1 MLSKGERI
9 GMQNNNNSS
18 DNKRSKII
26 LSEDIEYTWLTLK
39 ELTIII
45 WEYIREK
52 YLKKKNINKPTE
64 DIDENDT

>member
-26 LSEDIEYTWLTLK
+26 LREDVLYAYVTLK
-39 ELTIII
+39 EIVIIL
-45 WEYIREK
+45 WGYMRGKYKKEDKRE
-52 YLKKKNINKPTE
+52 NP
-64 DIDENDT
+64 

>member
-1 MLSKGERI
+1 MKE
-9 GMQNNNNSS
+9 SS

-26 LSEDIEYTWLTLK
+26 LSDDIHYTWITLK

-45 WEYIREK
+45 WKYIREK
-52 YLKKKNINKPTE
+52 YLKKKNINKPIE

>member
-26 LSEDIEYTWLTLK
+26 LREDVLYTWITLK
-39 ELTIII
+39 ELTLVI
-45 WEYIREK
+45 WEYIRDK
-52 YLKKKNINKPTE
+52 YL
-64 DIDENDT
+64 

>member
-26 LSEDIEYTWLTLK
+26 LREDVLYTWITLK
-39 ELTIII
+39 ELTCIM
-45 WEYIREK
+45 WEYMRK
-52 YLKKKNINKPTE
+52 RHFQQK
-64 DIDENDT
+64 NDTFPQDSA

>member
-26 LSEDIEYTWLTLK
+26 LREDILYTWITLK

-45 WEYIREK
+45 WDYMRDK
-52 YLKKKNINKPTE
+52 YLKKKNTDKP
-64 DIDENDT
+64 ENPLN

>member
-26 LSEDIEYTWLTLK
+26 LREDVLYTYVTLK
-39 ELTIII
+39 EIVIII
-45 WEYIREK
+45 WEYMRGKYKKEDKRE
-52 YLKKKNINKPTE
+52 NP
-64 DIDENDT
+64 

>member
-26 LSEDIEYTWLTLK
+26 LREDVLYTWITL
-39 ELTIII
+39 
-45 WEYIREK
+45 IRVNSPDRGCSPDFFTHISN
-52 YLKKKNINKPTE
+52 NITM
-64 DIDENDT
+64 

>member
-26 LSEDIEYTWLTLK
+26 LREDFHYAWITLK
-39 ELTIII
+39 ELIII
-45 WEYIREK
+45 MWEYMRGKYKKEDKRE
-52 YLKKKNINKPTE
+52 NP
-64 DIDENDT
+64 

>member
-26 LSEDIEYTWLTLK
+26 LREDVLYTWITLK
-39 ELTIII
+39 ELTLII
-45 WEYIREK
+45 WEYMRDK
-52 YLKKKNINKPTE
+52 YLKKKNT
-64 DIDENDT
+64 D

>member
-26 LSEDIEYTWLTLK
+26 LREDVLYTWITLK
-39 ELTIII
+39 ELTLII
-45 WEYIREK
+45 WEYIRDK
-52 YLKKKNINKPTE
+52 YLKKKDTDKPP
-64 DIDENDT
+64 NPQN

>member
-26 LSEDIEYTWLTLK
+26 LREDFHYAWITLK
-39 ELTIII
+39 ELIII
-45 WEYIREK
+45 MWEYMRGK
-52 YLKKKNINKPTE
+52 YKKDNNKE
-64 DIDENDT
+64 

>member
-26 LSEDIEYTWLTLK
+26 LREDVLYTWITLK
-39 ELTIII
+39 ELTLVI
-45 WEYIREK
+45 WEYIRDK
-52 YLKKKNINKPTE
+52 YLKNNKK
-64 DIDENDT
+64 

>member
-26 LSEDIEYTWLTLK
+26 LREDVLYAYVTLK
-39 ELTIII
+39 EIVIII
-45 WEYIREK
+45 WENMRGKYKKEDKRE
-52 YLKKKNINKPTE
+52 NP
-64 DIDENDT
+64 

>member
-1 MLSKGERI
+1 MKES
-9 GMQNNNNSS
+9 N

-26 LSEDIEYTWLTLK
+26 LSDDIHYTWITLK

>member
-26 LSEDIEYTWLTLK
+26 LREDFHYAWITLK
-39 ELTIII
+39 ELIVIM
-45 WEYIREK
+45 WEYMRKK
-52 YLKKKNINKPTE
+52 YISNK
-64 DIDENDT
+64 NDTNPRNPPN